1 MTWGISAATRRAWQ
15 VLVTAIACFSL
26 VQPATALAA
35 GGGRPRYAAILMD
48 ARTGE
53 VLYANAADEQRHPA
67 SITKV
72 MTLFLAFDAMV
83 AGRLRLSDPIVM
95 SYHAAS
101 QRPSK
106 LGLAPGRSIS
116 LENAIH
122 IITVKSANDVAVAL
136 AERLGGSETAF
147 AQQMTRKA
155 RALGMTNT
163 TFTNA
168 TGLPDRN
175 NVTTARDIAI
185 LSAALLRAH
194 PSYYAYFGQ
203 QAFKYD
209 NRNYTNHNRLLGKL
223 TGLDGI
229 KTGFTNDAGFTLAAS
244 ALRNGQRLITV
255 VLGEPSIAAR
265 NRDVTALLDA
275 GFTVLERRSQG
286 ENTSVA
292 FNLPTLNHPALRLAD
307 TGEMGSR
314 TETSAIRRPVAAPAR
329 APTRSAE
336 AAPTRHKS
344 SAKSANRSSAAK
356 AAAKKGK
363 ASAHSKTQAKSR
375 TAAKGAT
382 RAKDAGAKT
391 SRTAKTATAKTATA
405 KAGTTKSGTATA
417 TAKTTTS
424 SKREREAA
432 NDRRKTGKT
441 ADTKS
446 GGKRD
451 S

>member
-1 MTWGISAATRRAWQ
+1 M
-15 VLVTAIACFSL
+15 LVTMLACLSL
-26 VQPATALAA
+26 VQPAAA
-35 GGGRPRYAAILMD
+35 AAARPRYAAILMD

-53 VLYANAADEQRHPA
+53 VLYSNAADEQRHPA

-72 MTLFLAFDAMV
+72 MTLFLAFDALV
-83 AGRLRLSDPIVM
+83 AGRLRLADPITM

-106 LGLAPGRSIS
+106 LGLAPGRSIT
-116 LENAIH
+116 LDDAIH

-136 AERLGGSETAF
+136 AERIGGSEAAF
-147 AQQMTRKA
+147 AQLMTRKA

-168 TGLPDRN
+168 TGLPDPG
-175 NVTTARDIAI
+175 NVTTARDIAT
-185 LSAALLRAH
+185 LSSALLRAH

-209 NRNYTNHNRLLGKL
+209 NRSYTNHNRLLGKL

-244 ALRNGQRLITV
+244 AQRNGQRLITV

-275 GFTVLERRSQG
+275 GFTVLERRRMG

-307 TGEMGSR
+307 SGEMGSR
-314 TETSAIRRPVAAPAR
+314 NELSSVRARVSAPVVRKAPVA
-329 APTRSAE
+329 
-336 AAPTRHKS
+336 
-344 SAKSANRSSAAK
+344 SAKRAT
-356 AAAKKGK
+356 GK
-363 ASAHSKTQAKSR
+363 ASKHKAASKS
-375 TAAKGAT
+375 AT
-382 RAKDAGAKT
+382 R
-391 SRTAKTATAKTATA
+391 TA
-405 KAGTTKSGTATA
+405 KAGTAKAKPATKGKSAKSAVAAKSKAKMSTKSATKKATA
-417 TAKTTTS
+417 
-424 SKREREAA
+424 SKRQREAA
-432 NDRRKTGKT
+432 VDGGR
-441 ADTKS
+441 KS
-446 GGKRD
+446 GSSKKSSNKRE

>member
-1 MTWGISAATRRAWQ
+1 MNRGLWAAARRAW
-15 VLVTAIACFSL
+15 LTLATALACFSL
-26 VQPATALAA
+26 LQPTAAA
-35 GGGRPRYAAILMD
+35 AARPRYAAILMD

-72 MTLFLAFDAMV
+72 MTLFLAFDALV
-83 AGRLRLSDPIVM
+83 AGRLRLTDPITM

-116 LENAIH
+116 LDDAIH

-136 AERLGGSETAF
+136 AERIGGSEAAF
-147 AQQMTRKA
+147 AQLMTRKA
-155 RALGMTNT
+155 RALGMNNT

-168 TGLPDRN
+168 TGLPDRY
-175 NVTTARDIAI
+175 NVTSARDIAI

-209 NRNYTNHNRLLGKL
+209 NRSYANHNRLLGKL

-244 ALRNGQRLITV
+244 AVRNGERLITV

-265 NRDVTALLDA
+265 NRDVTALLNA
-275 GFTVLERRSQG
+275 GFTTLERRRLG

-292 FNLPTLNHPALRLAD
+292 FNLPTLNHPALRLAEG
-307 TGEMGSR
+307 GEMGSR
-314 TETSAIRRPVAAPAR
+314 NEAAAIRKAVSPAAASVRAPRSTWSAKAPTSRHEKATKSASAKEATRKGKTATKGKSEAKSRAAMKEAARDKDAKGSKTSRSAKSETS
-329 APTRSAE
+329 RSKGG
-336 AAPTRHKS
+336 KS
-344 SAKSANRSSAAK
+344 TSAKSASAKGSKASEKKSAA
-356 AAAKKGK
+356 
-363 ASAHSKTQAKSR
+363 
-375 TAAKGAT
+375 
-382 RAKDAGAKT
+382 
-391 SRTAKTATAKTATA
+391 
-405 KAGTTKSGTATA
+405 
-417 TAKTTTS
+417 
-424 SKREREAA
+424 KREREAA
-432 NDRRKTGKT
+432 ADGRRKPGK
-441 ADTKS
+441 AS
-446 GGKRD
+446 GTKRD